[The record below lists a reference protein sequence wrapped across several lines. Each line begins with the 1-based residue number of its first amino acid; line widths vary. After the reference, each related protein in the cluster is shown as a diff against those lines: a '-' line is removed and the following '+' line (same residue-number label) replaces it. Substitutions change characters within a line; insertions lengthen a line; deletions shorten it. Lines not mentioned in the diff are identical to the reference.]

1 MKKMFKLLCLLLIV
15 STSSFASYSTDWI
28 RPAGNYLK
36 SGTMIARDKSDNVI
50 VTGYIQSENIYTRKY
65 DKFGNFLWE
74 KVSASGIQSNYEKPV
89 WVNCDKNKN
98 IYVVG
103 YRYSFSSSWEYPNAV
118 VVLKYNA
125 SGALQWKQNIS
136 LSYVVGS

>member
-1 MKKMFKLLCLLLIV
+1 MKKIPLLLCFHLLV
-15 STSSFASYSTDWI
+15 SINLFASYSTDWI
-28 RPAGNYLK
+28 KPADNYLK
-36 SGTMIARDKSDNVI
+36 SGSMIARDKSDNVI
-50 VTGYIQSENIYTRKY
+50 VTGYIQSQNIYTRKY

-74 KVSASGIQSNYEKPV
+74 KVSSSGIQSNYEKPV

-103 YRYSFSSSWEYPNAV
+103 YRYSFSSSWEYPHAV

-125 SGALQWKQNIS
+125 SGTLQWKQNIS
-136 LSYVVGS
+136 LSYIV